1 MLGKVPMT
9 LQGAEKLKAELKRRK
24 SEDRS
29 RIVEAISVARDHGDL
44 SENAEY
50 HAAKEQ
56 QSFNEGRIQE
66 IEAMLANAEIIDTSR
81 IRSSKVVF
89 GAQVKVVDE
98 KTDQESVYRI
108 VGEDEAALDQGMIS
122 ITSPMARGLIGKE
135 VGDSVE
141 VRAPGGIHR
150 YEILSIQFI

>member
-1 MLGKVPMT
+1 MLNKVPMT
-9 LQGAEKLKAELKRRK
+9 IQGAEKLKAELKRRK
-24 SEDRS
+24 SEDRY

-66 IEAMLANAEIIDTSR
+66 IEGLLAHAEIIDTSR

-98 KTDQESVYRI
+98 KSDVESDYRI
-108 VGEDEAALDQGMIS
+108 VGEDEADLEHGMIS
-122 ITSPMARGLIGKE
+122 ISSPMARAMIGKE
-135 VGDSVE
+135 VGDSIL
-141 VRAPGGIHR
+141 VRAPGGNLNF
-150 YEILSIQFI
+150 EILEIRYV

>member
-1 MLGKVPMT
+1 
-9 LQGAEKLKAELKRRK
+9 
-24 SEDRS
+24 DRY

-66 IEAMLANAEIIDTSR
+66 IESSLANAEIIDTSR

-89 GAQVKVVDE
+89 GAQVRVADE
-98 KTDQESVYRI
+98 KTDVESVYRI
-108 VGEDEAALDQGMIS
+108 VGEDEADLEQGMIS
-122 ITSPMARGLIGKE
+122 ITSPMARGMIGKE
-135 VGDSVE
+135 VGDSIE
-141 VRAPGGIHR
+141 VRAPGGVHR
-150 YEILSIQFI
+150 YEILSIQF

>member
-1 MLGKVPMT
+1 MLKKVPMT

-24 SEDRS
+24 SEDRH

-66 IEAMLANAEIIDTSR
+66 IETSLANAEIIDTSR

-89 GAQVKVVDE
+89 GALVRVVDE
-98 KTDQESVYRI
+98 KSDVESLYRI
-108 VGEDEAALDQGMIS
+108 VGEDEADLEQGMIS
-122 ITSPMARGLIGKE
+122 ISSPMARGMIGKE
-135 VGDSVE
+135 VGDSIE
-141 VRAPGGIHR
+141 VRAPGGVHR
-150 YEILSIQFI
+150 YEILSIQF

>member
-1 MLGKVPMT
+1 MLNKVPMT

-66 IEAMLANAEIIDTSR
+66 IESALANAEIIDTSR
-81 IRSSKVVF
+81 LRSSKVVF
-89 GAQVKVVDE
+89 GASVKVVDE
-98 KTDQESVYRI
+98 KSDVERLYRI
-108 VGEDEAALDQGMIS
+108 VGEDEADLEQGMIS
-122 ITSPMARGLIGKE
+122 ITSPMARGMIGKE
-135 VGDSVE
+135 VGDSIE
-141 VRAPGGIHR
+141 VRAPGGVHR
-150 YEILSIQFI
+150 YEILSIQFV

>member
-1 MLGKVPMT
+1 MNKKVPMT

-24 SEDRS
+24 SEERS

-66 IEAMLANAEIIDTSR
+66 IESMLALAEIIDTSR
-81 IRSSKVVF
+81 IRSTKVVF
-89 GAQVKVVDE
+89 GAKVTVVDE
-98 KTDQESVYRI
+98 KTDTESVYRI
-108 VGEDEAALDQGMIS
+108 VGEDEADLEQGMIS
-122 ITSPMARGLIGKE
+122 ITSPMARGMIGKE
-135 VGDSVE
+135 VGDTIE
-141 VRAPGGIHR
+141 VRAPSGVLR
-150 YEILSIQFI
+150 YEILAIQF

>member
-1 MLGKVPMT
+1 MT
-9 LQGAEKLKAELKRRK
+9 LQGAEKLRTELKRRK
-24 SEDRS
+24 SEDRH
-29 RIVEAISVARDHGDL
+29 RIVEAISIARDHGDL

-66 IEAMLANAEIIDTSR
+66 IETMLASAEIIDTSR

-98 KTDQESVYRI
+98 KNDVESIYRI
-108 VGEDEAALDQGMIS
+108 VGEDEADLEHGMIS
-122 ITSPMARGLIGKE
+122 ISSPMARSLIGKE
-135 VGDSVE
+135 VGDTIE
-141 VRAPGGIHR
+141 VRAPGGVHR
-150 YEILSIQFI
+150 FEILSIQY

>member
-66 IEAMLANAEIIDTSR
+66 IETMLANAEIIDTSR

-98 KTDQESVYRI
+98 KTDQESAYRI

-122 ITSPMARGLIGKE
+122 ITSPMARALIGKE

-141 VRAPGGIHR
+141 VRAPGGVHR
-150 YEILSIQFI
+150 YEILAIQYL

>member
-1 MLGKVPMT
+1 MLNKVPMT

-24 SEDRS
+24 TEDRS

-66 IEAMLANAEIIDTSR
+66 IETALANAEIIDTSR
-81 IRSSKVVF
+81 IRSTKVVF
-89 GAQVKVVDE
+89 GAQVRVVDE
-98 KTDQESVYRI
+98 KTDTESVYRI
-108 VGEDEAALDQGMIS
+108 VGEDEADLEQGMIS
-122 ITSPMARGLIGKE
+122 ITSPMARGMIGKE
-135 VGDSVE
+135 EGDTIE
-141 VRAPGGIHR
+141 VRAPGGVHR
-150 YEILSIQFI
+150 YEILSIRF

>member
-66 IEAMLANAEIIDTSR
+66 IEGMLANAEIIDTSR

-98 KTDQESVYRI
+98 KTDVESLYRI

-122 ITSPMARGLIGKE
+122 ISSPMARSLIGKE

-141 VRAPGGIHR
+141 VRAPGGTHR
-150 YEILSIQFI
+150 FEILSIQYC